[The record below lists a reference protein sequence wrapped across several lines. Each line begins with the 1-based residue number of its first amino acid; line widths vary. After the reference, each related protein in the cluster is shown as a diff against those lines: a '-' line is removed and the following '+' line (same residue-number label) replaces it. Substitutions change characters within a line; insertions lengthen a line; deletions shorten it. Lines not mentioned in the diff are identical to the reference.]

1 MTGHVLRRG
10 ISVENERLLLQ
21 AAAGE
26 GGDGPAGVVIVS
38 RYDETVVPILED
50 PSTHALL
57 QDGEVDDAAD
67 RVKVARGV
75 DEDQVVVAVEV
86 GASALVTN
94 EAVPGAEMDSSN
106 NLEAQWT
113 GILMGT
119 SATRLLRFRL
129 R

>member
-1 MTGHVLRRG
+1 M
-10 ISVENERLLLQ
+10 
-21 AAAGE
+21 
-26 GGDGPAGVVIVS
+26 S
-38 RYDETVVPILED
+38 RHDETVVPILED